1 MISSLEI
8 SFRNQ
13 DDLVYVYFTVFH
25 RLDVDNHEKL
35 HTGEYNRILMGFEEI
50 SHTADWSARVWA
62 EELPLL
68 FKEAARAMNSLSG
81 TAAGTGPRV
90 RRVFETEAPD
100 AESLLVAFLSELL
113 YYQEQEN
120 LTFDPFDVR
129 VATQWLKV
137 EMEGAPIASSEKAI
151 KAVTY
156 HNLKIVKTPQ
166 GFETTIVFDV

>member
-1 MISSLEI
+1 M
-8 SFRNQ
+8 
-13 DDLVYVYFTVFH
+13 D
-25 RLDVDNHEKL
+25 
-35 HTGEYNRILMGFEEI
+35 EYNRMMGFEEV

-62 EELPLL
+62 EDLPSL
-68 FKEAARAMNSLSG
+68 FQEAARAMNALSG

-90 RRVFETEAPD
+90 KRTFEADGPD

-120 LTFDPFDVR
+120 LAFDTFALFEVKSD
-129 VATQWLKV
+129 TLNV
-137 EMEGAPIASSEKAI
+137 EMEGAQIASSEKAI

-156 HNLKIVKTPQ
+156 HNLKIEKTPQ